1 MIKAVIFD
9 LDGTLY
15 DYNALEKEAFAA
27 VGELVLEKIGVS
39 ERQYEQAF
47 ARARLEVKKVLG
59 DVAAAHNRMLY
70 FQKTMEF
77 LDIRPLFL
85 TLEMYETYWGTFL
98 DKMALYS
105 GARAFLDEL
114 YERHVRIGICS
125 DMLAH
130 VQHRKLVALG
140 LQDDVDCLVTSEE
153 AGVEKP
159 SPEIFE
165 VCLKKLRL
173 KPEEVCFVG
182 DTYEKDVKGAVEM
195 GMQAVW
201 FCPEG
206 AEASEQDLEEKVCG
220 IVSDYEELRE
230 LFISKL
236 LVEN

>member
-15 DYNALEKEAFAA
+15 DYNTLEKEAFAA

-39 ERQYEQAF
+39 EEQYAEAF
-47 ARARLEVKKVLG
+47 GRARQEVKKVLG
-59 DVAAAHNRMLY
+59 EVAASHNRMLY

-85 TLEMYETYWGTFL
+85 THEMYETYWGTFL
-98 DKMALYS
+98 DKMVLFP
-105 GARAFLDEL
+105 GAREFLDEL
-114 YERHVRIGICS
+114 YERNIRIGICS
-125 DMLAH
+125 DMMAH
-130 VQHRKLVALG
+130 VQHRKLMALG

-165 VCLKKLRL
+165 LCFRKLRF
-173 KPEEVCFVG
+173 KPEEICFVG
-182 DTYEKDVKGAVEM
+182 DTYEKDVKGTIAM
-195 GMQAVW
+195 GMQAIW

-206 AEASEQDLEEKVCG
+206 TQDPNQKKEEFTCDKVSSYAELKA
-220 IVSDYEELRE
+220 
-230 LFISKL
+230 LFESRYFIL
-236 LVEN
+236 